1 MLQLNT
7 IKTLRRFKDDLLD
20 FIYPQ
25 SCPICKEPLNQ
36 GEKEVCENCWAN
48 LAILPHS
55 FCPYCQSFFEE
66 DDSIIK
72 HSCNYLTRPADRK
85 ILAVRSLATFDDHYK
100 TLIHRVKYDK
110 KIPLGKR
117 LARRLG
123 EQAARERDFSNCD
136 LVIPVPLYRA
146 RKRERGFNQSEIL
159 AEGISRALNITVST
173 DILKR
178 TKNTKDQTNLNAE
191 QRQENV
197 RNAFAVIQPEKVL
210 GKKVILVDD
219 VMTTGATLNECAR
232 MLLDAG
238 AKRVLGAT
246 LAVVLD

>member
-1 MLQLNT
+1 MFLHQIIKPLLQL
-7 IKTLRRFKDDLLD
+7 KDDLLD
-20 FIYPQ
+20 CIYPQ
-25 SCPICKEPLNQ
+25 SCPICKKPLNQ
-36 GEKEVCENCWAN
+36 GEKDICSICWMN

-55 FCPYCQSFFEE
+55 FCPYCKSFFEE
-66 DDSIIK
+66 DDSVFK
-72 HSCNYLTRPADRK
+72 HGCVLLTRSADRK
-85 ILAVRSLATFDDHYK
+85 ILAVRSLGTFDDYYK

-123 EQAARERDFSNCD
+123 EQAAKERDFLNCD

-146 RKRERGFNQSEIL
+146 RKRDRGFNQSEIL
-159 AEGISRALNITVST
+159 AEGISKALNVTVSG

-191 QRQENV
+191 QRKENV
-197 RNAFAVIQPEKVL
+197 RNAFAVTQPEKVM
-210 GKKVILVDD
+210 GRKVILVDD

-232 MLLDAG
+232 MLLDAE
-238 AKRVLGAT
+238 AIRVFAVT
-246 LAVVLD
+246 LAVVVE